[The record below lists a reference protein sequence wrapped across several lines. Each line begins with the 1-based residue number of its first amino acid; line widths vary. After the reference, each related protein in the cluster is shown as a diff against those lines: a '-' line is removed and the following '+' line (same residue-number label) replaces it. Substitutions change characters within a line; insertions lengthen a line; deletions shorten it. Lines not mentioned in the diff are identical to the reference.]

1 MKMFFGIITLVTY
14 TRQNSDKNKKYVS
27 DRVFWECSPLLQPG
41 YDVSVSREQPGRR
54 TTTCKI
60 IFGHEVKEL

>member
-41 YDVSVSREQPGRR
+41 YDVSVSREQPG
-54 TTTCKI
+54 
-60 IFGHEVKEL
+60 